1 MDPGPSGFTPP
12 EAMHAKFVSPRR
24 PGRITPSPVTGF
36 LQQGYYVPE
45 DLATPRRLPPL
56 HPEASVDLET
66 SLRRSRGSICEVGRC
81 GESWEKRSRS
91 ARLKPLNALEMSG
104 GKRAR

>member
-24 PGRITPSPVTGF
+24 PGRITPSPVTGL

-66 SLRRSRGSICEVGRC
+66 SLRRSRGSICEIFRC
-81 GESWEKRSRS
+81 RESREKRSWIGEASGLIVR
-91 ARLKPLNALEMSG
+91 EMSG
-104 GKRAR
+104 GKPAR